1 MLAEILAYPLLSD
14 VRDIANEVNKL
25 NVVNMAPEQVEELY
39 SALDVPVKYTVK
51 SAMSALLAQV
61 DSCKLKLELADA
73 ELRARIAYCSAIEQ
87 LSQCAADFER
97 RAFARLFLN
106 KSLLS
111 PTSNGWLC
119 NNGLARESEFALISE
134 SQPLP
139 GEYQPRQNSL
149 FRPFDSSSQPNASA
163 H

>member
-73 ELRARIAYCSAIEQ
+73 EIRARIAYCNAIDQHSE
-87 LSQCAADFER
+87 
-97 RAFARLFLN
+97 
-106 KSLLS
+106 
-111 PTSNGWLC
+111 
-119 NNGLARESEFALISE
+119 LAVSHGIQA
-134 SQPLP
+134 QA
-139 GEYQPRQNSL
+139 GEE
-149 FRPFDSSSQPNASA
+149 
-163 H
+163 